1 MNRRQISIGLLG
13 FCVTALGAA
22 VTAHAED
29 SPTTVRIGYQKSS
42 TLIAILKAN
51 GELERDLAR
60 LGVSIKWSE
69 FQNGLPVLEA
79 LNVGAID
86 ISGDVADT
94 VPVFAQAA
102 GANLTYIASEAPSP
116 TAQALLVSKS
126 SPIHSVKELKGKKI
140 AVTKGAG
147 SHYLLIAA
155 LARDGLDFKDIN
167 PAYLSPADGRAA
179 FEKGAVDAWV
189 TWDPFVTAAVKQSGA
204 RLLTDGKNLAN
215 YNRYYLASS
224 TFAAARP
231 DILRLVFD
239 KLKATGQWAKKN
251 PDAAVEILATIWHLD
266 PEIIAEANS
275 HRSYDVRE
283 VTQAN
288 LVEEQKIADM
298 FFGQKL
304 LPRAIKATESHIWS
318 PTKQAS
324 AN

>member
-1 MNRRQISIGLLG
+1 
-13 FCVTALGAA
+13 
-22 VTAHAED
+22 
-29 SPTTVRIGYQKSS
+29 
-42 TLIAILKAN
+42 
-51 GELERDLAR
+51 
-60 LGVSIKWSE
+60 
-69 FQNGLPVLEA
+69 
-79 LNVGAID
+79 
-86 ISGDVADT
+86 
-94 VPVFAQAA
+94 
-102 GANLTYIASEAPSP
+102 
-116 TAQALLVSKS
+116 LLVSKS
-126 SPIHSVKELKGKKI
+126 SPIHAVKELKGKKI

-155 LARDGLDFKDIN
+155 LAREGLDFKDIN

-204 RLLTDGKNLAN
+204 RLLTDGKDLAS

-251 PDAAVEILATIWHLD
+251 PDAAVEILAPIWHLD

-288 LVEEQKIADM
+288 LVEEQKIADT

-304 LPRAIKATESHIWS
+304 LPRAIKATEFHIWS